1 MSLFNRRIEIDINP
15 DGDGMFRLVTT
26 LGDIYHD
33 IVLTL
38 FISDREFRIKEAVVE
53 TNRTPHP
60 RCHEISRLTALLAG
74 LTVGPGFI
82 GRVRSALGG
91 EMGCP
96 NLLNLVLLTA
106 PLVVNAAA
114 IVRVQRENLSP
125 EQAEALWL
133 KTLGGVCLAYAK
145 NNLQQDKSAG

>member
-15 DGDGMFRLVTT
+15 YGDEMFRLITT

-33 IVLTL
+33 IALTL
-38 FISDREFRIKEAVVE
+38 FISDRDFRIKEAVVE

-60 RCHEISRLTALLAG
+60 RCREISRLAGLLAG

-82 GRVRSALGG
+82 GRVRSVLGG
-91 EMGCP
+91 EAGCP

-114 IVRVQRENLSP
+114 IQRVQRENLSP
-125 EQAEALWL
+125 EQAEAVWL
-133 KTLGGVCLAYAK
+133 ETLGGVCVAYAK
-145 NNLQQDKSAG
+145 KNL